1 MYKAIMTITAAVHLI
16 GCAAPSTPYLLGQGF
31 YSDKYSKTEIQNKVA
46 NNKVKNLGRFE
57 TSAGACFNT
66 SQSATDQNIVIPAL
80 KQQLQIKGADV
91 ADNVTASERWLM
103 DFGLGLLVIPGLI
116 GCSNWNISGD
126 ALEVAP

>member
-1 MYKAIMTITAAVHLI
+1 MYKAITTITAAVHLI
-16 GCAAPSTPYLLGQGF
+16 GCAAPSTPFLLGQGF
-31 YSDKYSKTEIQNKVA
+31 YSDQYSKTEIQNKVA
-46 NNKVKNLGRFE
+46 TNKVQHLGRFE

-80 KQQLQIKGADV
+80 KQQLRLKGADV

-103 DFGLGLLVIPGLI
+103 DFGLGLLVVPGLI

-126 ALEVAP
+126 ALKVAP